1 MYLLTWCYNHQAA
14 RDRGEYGTDVIDEPA
29 TPYEVSPPGSSED
42 TSDLERQQ
50 LDMQKRSV
58 HLVHLTKSPR
68 SPHFLHKS

>member
-50 LDMQKRSV
+50 LDMQKTVSPSRTLDKEPS
-58 HLVHLTKSPR
+58 KS
-68 SPHFLHKS
+68 SFSA